1 MKSFLLSSL
10 TLIMAAAVVTPS
22 ALASGAVDLNNN
34 GVLSMQ
40 ERRIHYLDH
49 STK

>member
-1 MKSFLLSSL
+1 MKAFFLSSF
-10 TLIMAAAVVTPS
+10 TLIMAAGIMAPAV
-22 ALASGAVDLNNN
+22 LANGAVDLNDD